1 MFSKILPLTDETT
14 EDQPGTRAERV
25 GGADRR
31 SLPPPADQV
40 TLNHWSDNR
49 SVLESLFCGGGRRTR
64 PASAK
69 PRTVSE
75 GSSRGG
81 KPRAWGAA
89 SSGPPVSG
97 FD

>member
-1 MFSKILPLTDETT
+1 MFSKILLPTDETT
-14 EDQPGTRAERV
+14 EDQRV
-25 GGADRR
+25 SADRR
-31 SLPPPADQV
+31 SLPPPPSES
-40 TLNHWSDNR
+40 SDHR
-49 SVLESLFCGGGRRTR
+49 SGGQGFLGLKASRGGGRRTR

-75 GSSRGG
+75 VRAEEG
-81 KPRAWGAA
+81 KPRAQGAA